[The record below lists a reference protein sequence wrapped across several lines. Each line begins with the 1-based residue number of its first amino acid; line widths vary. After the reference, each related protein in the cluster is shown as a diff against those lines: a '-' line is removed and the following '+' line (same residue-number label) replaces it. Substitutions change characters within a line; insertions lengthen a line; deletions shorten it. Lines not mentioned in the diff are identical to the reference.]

1 MPGAI
6 RPPFDPLERE
16 LIPLQQLSGTLL
28 NLALYLALVVLGAF
42 LGSRPAVQSR
52 PMPWLGRFQTAA
64 LLLLIV
70 TLGAELGANDE
81 IVTSLATIGLNALII
96 TLTSMIGSLLA
107 VHILRKHLLKLDA
120 QGRSRKEAAQEETA
134 REKNQVHVDHS
145 LTILIVVTVVLGML
159 AGHLLLPASVTA
171 HCGAVINLGLYL
183 LLFLVGLDMGRQGN
197 MLQDIRAAGFRVF
210 LVPLAA
216 AMALS
221 CYQSTFGAALNGIG
235 RQGSVAW
242 ISILCDGVQLAFTA
256 GLVARPGVGMGGYVL
271 GALVTAALGLALC
284 AWQTARATG
293 LRLRLFQWATAPGLA
308 ALLMALVTN
317 LLYRVLR
324 DSGLPLPHSL
334 AATLLFGA
342 VLYLAALNA
351 QGVHLRELFRLK

>member
-1 MPGAI
+1 M
-6 RPPFDPLERE
+6 
-16 LIPLQQLSGTLL
+16 QQLSGTLL

-145 LTILIVVTVVLGML
+145 LTILIVATVVLGML

-197 MLQDIRAAGFRVF
+197 MLQDHPG
-210 LVPLAA
+210 
-216 AMALS
+216 
-221 CYQSTFGAALNGIG
+221 G
-235 RQGSVAW
+235 R
-242 ISILCDGVQLAFTA
+242 I
-256 GLVARPGVGMGGYVL
+256 PGVPGPRPRRSAPWL
-271 GALVTAALGLALC
+271 SPR
-284 AWQTARATG
+284 WWDS
-293 LRLRLFQWATAPGLA
+293 FSPWAPRTAPPQPPASAG
-308 ALLMALVTN
+308 TPW
-317 LLYRVLR
+317 
-324 DSGLPLPHSL
+324 LPPCWPP
-334 AATLLFGA
+334 TP
-342 VLYLAALNA
+342 
-351 QGVHLRELFRLK
+351 